1 MTEIAGNGK
10 TELVIQLLAENP
22 HVQAA
27 WVEAVLSIYPCA
39 ILQRQVTLDRLLFN
53 EAGKDVSWVT
63 LQLLRSQLFQ
73 VVIVNAAHFD
83 FTMLRRFQLTTEKAN
98 CVLILLSDSLQSA
111 WPIRMQLH
119 VHRKDFT
126 DDLTVM
132 VTKQPWGC

>member
-22 HVQAA
+22 HIQAA

-53 EAGKDVSWVT
+53 EAGKDVAWVT
-63 LQLLRSQLFQ
+63 LQLLRSQFFQ
-73 VVIVNAAHFD
+73 IVIVDTARCD
-83 FTMLRRFQLTTEKAN
+83 LTILRRFQLTTEQAN
-98 CVLILLSDSLQSA
+98 CGLILLSDSLQSA

-119 VHRKDFT
+119 VQRKSATSQFT
-126 DDLTVM
+126 TTV
-132 VTKQPWGC
+132 VKHP